1 MMSRTDR
8 RISAD
13 NWCPSDEQ
21 PQVHKQMGVGN
32 RIRQEREKQGLEL
45 RELARLSGVPE
56 RTLADIER
64 EVSNPRADNLKRLII
79 TLGCSAD
86 QVLFDDDELQEDGD
100 IAILMRELS
109 KVHGQTRETA
119 KEVIKA
125 LLIQARMRELEEQ
138 PKSAAK

>member
-1 MMSRTDR
+1 
-8 RISAD
+8 
-13 NWCPSDEQ
+13 
-21 PQVHKQMGVGN
+21 KQMGVGN